1 MKKFI
6 LGILIS
12 SVLISCKE
20 NKEETAAASSPT
32 TLASEQK
39 DGDQV
44 LPMSEA
50 DAVKRSMEAF
60 TKGDIDGMSA
70 EYADT
75 VFYLWSNLDSLRGK
89 KAIQDYYKGRWTLID
104 SLNYS
109 DVIVVPLQANLQ
121 QSKYAPTGKWI
132 LAWAFAHVKYK
143 NGKKLD
149 FWFHNIYH
157 YNADHKIDFV
167 GQYIDRHPLI
177 EATKGLVKS

>member
-12 SVLISCKE
+12 TLLFSCKE

-44 LPMSEA
+44 LAMSEA
-50 DAVKRSMEAF
+50 DGVRRAMQAF
-60 TKGDIDGMSA
+60 TQGDIDGMAA

-75 VFYLWSNLDSLRGK
+75 VKYLWSGLDSLRGK
-89 KAIQDYYKGRWTLID
+89 TAVQDYYKGRWALID

-109 DVIVVPLQANLQ
+109 DIILVPLKTTMQ

-149 FWFHNIYH
+149 FWFHNVYH
-157 YNADHKIDFV
+157 YNTDNKIDFV

-177 EATKGLVKS
+177 EATKGLAKS